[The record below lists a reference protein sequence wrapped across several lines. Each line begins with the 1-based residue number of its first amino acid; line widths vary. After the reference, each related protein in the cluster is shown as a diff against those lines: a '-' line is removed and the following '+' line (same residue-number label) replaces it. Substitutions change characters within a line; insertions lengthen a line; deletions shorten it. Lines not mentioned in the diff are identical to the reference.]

1 MGFDTKENGKASQI
15 FASSLLPLFDP
26 LGPATQTNAEEWTE
40 SKSFKLTAEPRPV
53 GGPTVARPWG
63 QWTFKSRLQMRVLAG
78 CNVRADEITTIPRLY
93 KKNTRKTI
101 SGLSDLSPENRQ
113 TRICNVV
120 KRNDEWTK
128 DSSE

>member
-40 SKSFKLTAEPRPV
+40 SKSFKLAAEPRPV

-78 CNVRADEITTIPRLY
+78 CNVRADEITSMPTVQE
-93 KKNTRKTI
+93 NTRRTT

-113 TRICNVV
+113 TRIGNVG